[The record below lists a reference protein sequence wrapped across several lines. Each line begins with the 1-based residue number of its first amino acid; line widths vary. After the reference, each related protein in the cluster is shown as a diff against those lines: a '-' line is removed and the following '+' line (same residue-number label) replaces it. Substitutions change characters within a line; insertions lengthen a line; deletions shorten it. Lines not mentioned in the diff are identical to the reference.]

1 MPNNYR
7 IIVELTSVVAIILSL
22 MFLALEVKQ
31 SNQLAKAEIRQALN
45 VTDMEVYKVQMEEDI
60 IAKALYKINKNI
72 PIDDYEEY
80 QLNEFQRFNFRDF
93 DNSFYQYRI
102 GLFDENVWFAYR
114 RIIKSLLTENYI
126 MIMWGNSNQSFSIE
140 FQDEV
145 SNIIKEIKDDV
156 NLKYYKSIKDDTHL
170 IEKFKKYT
178 ADMDRATN
186 ISIHDHIPVLR
197 KVIGKVKDNET

>member
-1 MPNNYR
+1 MPNKYR

-22 MFLALEVKQ
+22 VFLGLEVKQ

-80 QLNEFQRFNFRDF
+80 QLDEFQRFNFRDF

-114 RIIKSLLTENYI
+114 RIIKSLLMQNYI

-145 SNIIKEIKDDV
+145 NNIIKEIKDDV
-156 NLKYYKSIKDDTHL
+156 AFGLK
-170 IEKFKKYT
+170 EN
-178 ADMDRATN
+178 A
-186 ISIHDHIPVLR
+186 P
-197 KVIGKVKDNET
+197 KVN

>member
-22 MFLALEVKQ
+22 VFLALEVKQ

-60 IAKALYKINKNI
+60 IAKALYKINKNL

-80 QLNEFQRFNFRDF
+80 QFNEFQKFNFRDF

-126 MIMWGNSNQSFSIE
+126 MLM
-140 FQDEV
+140 
-145 SNIIKEIKDDV
+145 
-156 NLKYYKSIKDDTHL
+156 
-170 IEKFKKYT
+170 
-178 ADMDRATN
+178 
-186 ISIHDHIPVLR
+186 
-197 KVIGKVKDNET
+197 

>member
-1 MPNNYR
+1 MPNKYR
-7 IIVELTSVVAIILSL
+7 IIVELTSVVAIIFSL
-22 MFLALEVKQ
+22 VFLALEVKQ

-145 SNIIKEIKDDV
+145 NNIIKEIKDDV
-156 NLKYYKSIKDDTHL
+156 AFGLK
-170 IEKFKKYT
+170 EN
-178 ADMDRATN
+178 AT
-186 ISIHDHIPVLR
+186 
-197 KVIGKVKDNET
+197 KVNQ

>member
-1 MPNNYR
+1 MPNKYR

-22 MFLALEVKQ
+22 VFLGLEVKQ

-80 QLNEFQRFNFRDF
+80 QLDEFQRFNFRDF

-114 RIIKSLLTENYI
+114 RIIKSLLMQNYI

-145 SNIIKEIKDDV
+145 NNIIKEIKDDV
-156 NLKYYKSIKDDTHL
+156 AFGLKENT
-170 IEKFKKYT
+170 
-178 ADMDRATN
+178 
-186 ISIHDHIPVLR
+186 P
-197 KVIGKVKDNET
+197 KVN

>member
-22 MFLALEVKQ
+22 VFLALEVKQ

-60 IAKALYKINKNI
+60 IAKALYKINKNL

-80 QLNEFQRFNFRDF
+80 QLNEFQKFNFRDF

-126 MIMWGNSNQSFSIE
+126 MLMWRNSNQSFSIE

-156 NLKYYKSIKDDTHL
+156 TFGLK
-170 IEKFKKYT
+170 EN
-178 ADMDRATN
+178 AT
-186 ISIHDHIPVLR
+186 
-197 KVIGKVKDNET
+197 KVN

>member
-126 MIMWGNSNQSFSIE
+126 MLMWGNSNQSFSIE

-145 SNIIKEIKDDV
+145 NNILKEIKDDV
-156 NLKYYKSIKDDTHL
+156 ALGLK
-170 IEKFKKYT
+170 
-178 ADMDRATN
+178 
-186 ISIHDHIPVLR
+186 
-197 KVIGKVKDNET
+197 

>member
-22 MFLALEVKQ
+22 VFLALEVKQ

-60 IAKALYKINKNI
+60 IAKALYKINKNL

-80 QLNEFQRFNFRDF
+80 QLNEFQKFNFRDF

-114 RIIKSLLTENYI
+114 RIIKSLLMQNYI

-145 SNIIKEIKDDV
+145 SNIIIEIKDDV
-156 NLKYYKSIKDDTHL
+156 TFGLK
-170 IEKFKKYT
+170 EN
-178 ADMDRATN
+178 AT
-186 ISIHDHIPVLR
+186 
-197 KVIGKVKDNET
+197 KVN

>member
-126 MIMWGNSNQSFSIE
+126 MLMWGNSNQSFSIE

-145 SNIIKEIKDDV
+145 NNILKEIKDDV
-156 NLKYYKSIKDDTHL
+156 ALGLKENVT
-170 IEKFKKYT
+170 
-178 ADMDRATN
+178 
-186 ISIHDHIPVLR
+186 
-197 KVIGKVKDNET
+197 KVN

>member
-1 MPNNYR
+1 MPNKYR
-7 IIVELTSVVAIILSL
+7 IIVELTSVVAIIFSFV
-22 MFLALEVKQ
+22 FLALEVKQ

-126 MIMWGNSNQSFSIE
+126 MLMWGNSNQSFSIE

-145 SNIIKEIKDDV
+145 NNILKEIKDDV
-156 NLKYYKSIKDDTHL
+156 ALGLKENVT
-170 IEKFKKYT
+170 
-178 ADMDRATN
+178 
-186 ISIHDHIPVLR
+186 
-197 KVIGKVKDNET
+197 KVN

>member
-60 IAKALYKINKNI
+60 IAKALYKINKNL

-80 QLNEFQRFNFRDF
+80 QLNEFQKFNFRDF

-126 MIMWGNSNQSFSIE
+126 MLMWRNSNQSFSIE

-156 NLKYYKSIKDDTHL
+156 AFGLK
-170 IEKFKKYT
+170 EN
-178 ADMDRATN
+178 AT
-186 ISIHDHIPVLR
+186 
-197 KVIGKVKDNET
+197 KVN

>member
-1 MPNNYR
+1 MSNNYR

-60 IAKALYKINKNI
+60 IAKALYKINKNL

-80 QLNEFQRFNFRDF
+80 QLNEFQKFNFRDF

-126 MIMWGNSNQSFSIE
+126 MLMWGNSNQSFSIE

-145 SNIIKEIKDDV
+145 NNILKEIKDDV
-156 NLKYYKSIKDDTHL
+156 ALGLKENVT
-170 IEKFKKYT
+170 
-178 ADMDRATN
+178 
-186 ISIHDHIPVLR
+186 
-197 KVIGKVKDNET
+197 KVN

>member
-1 MPNNYR
+1 MSNNYR

-60 IAKALYKINKNI
+60 IAKALYKINKNL

-80 QLNEFQRFNFRDF
+80 QLNEFQKFNFRDF
-93 DNSFYQYRI
+93 DSSFYQYRI
-102 GLFDENVWFAYR
+102 GLFDKNVWFAYR

-126 MIMWGNSNQSFSIE
+126 MLMWRNSNQSFSIE

-145 SNIIKEIKDDV
+145 NNIIKEIKDDV
-156 NLKYYKSIKDDTHL
+156 AFGLKEY
-170 IEKFKKYT
+170 
-178 ADMDRATN
+178 A
-186 ISIHDHIPVLR
+186 P
-197 KVIGKVKDNET
+197 KVN

>member
-1 MPNNYR
+1 MPNKYR
-7 IIVELTSVVAIILSL
+7 IIVELTSVVAIIFSL
-22 MFLALEVKQ
+22 VFLALEVKQ
-31 SNQLAKAEIRQALN
+31 SNQIAKSEIRQALN

-80 QLNEFQRFNFRDF
+80 QLNEFQKFNFRDF

-126 MIMWGNSNQSFSIE
+126 MLMWRNSNQSFSIE

-156 NLKYYKSIKDDTHL
+156 NFGLK
-170 IEKFKKYT
+170 EN
-178 ADMDRATN
+178 A
-186 ISIHDHIPVLR
+186 P
-197 KVIGKVKDNET
+197 KVN

>member
-7 IIVELTSVVAIILSL
+7 IIVELTSVVAIIFSL
-22 MFLALEVKQ
+22 VFLALEVKQ

-145 SNIIKEIKDDV
+145 NNILKEIKDDV
-156 NLKYYKSIKDDTHL
+156 ALGLKENVT
-170 IEKFKKYT
+170 
-178 ADMDRATN
+178 
-186 ISIHDHIPVLR
+186 
-197 KVIGKVKDNET
+197 KVN

>member
-1 MPNNYR
+1 MPNKYR

-22 MFLALEVKQ
+22 VFLALEVKQ

-126 MIMWGNSNQSFSIE
+126 MLMWGNSNQSFSIE

-145 SNIIKEIKDDV
+145 NNILKEIKDDV
-156 NLKYYKSIKDDTHL
+156 ALGLKENVT
-170 IEKFKKYT
+170 
-178 ADMDRATN
+178 
-186 ISIHDHIPVLR
+186 
-197 KVIGKVKDNET
+197 KVN

>member
-60 IAKALYKINKNI
+60 IAKALYKINKNL

-80 QLNEFQRFNFRDF
+80 QLNEFQKFNFRDF

-126 MIMWGNSNQSFSIE
+126 MLMWRNSNQSFSIE

-145 SNIIKEIKDDV
+145 SNIIIEIKDDV
-156 NLKYYKSIKDDTHL
+156 TFGLK
-170 IEKFKKYT
+170 EN
-178 ADMDRATN
+178 AT
-186 ISIHDHIPVLR
+186 
-197 KVIGKVKDNET
+197 KVN

>member
-1 MPNNYR
+1 MPNKYR
-7 IIVELTSVVAIILSL
+7 IIVELTSVIAIILSL
-22 MFLALEVKQ
+22 IFLALEVKQ

-60 IAKALYKINKNI
+60 IAKALYKINKNL

-80 QLNEFQRFNFRDF
+80 QLNEFQKFNFRDF

-145 SNIIKEIKDDV
+145 NNIIKEIKDDV
-156 NLKYYKSIKDDTHL
+156 AFGLK
-170 IEKFKKYT
+170 EN
-178 ADMDRATN
+178 ATKAN
-186 ISIHDHIPVLR
+186 
-197 KVIGKVKDNET
+197 

>member
-7 IIVELTSVVAIILSL
+7 IIVELTSVIAIILSL
-22 MFLALEVKQ
+22 IFLALEVKQ

-60 IAKALYKINKNI
+60 IAKALYKINKNL

-80 QLNEFQRFNFRDF
+80 QLNEFQKFNFRDF
-93 DNSFYQYRI
+93 DNSFYQYKI

-126 MIMWGNSNQSFSIE
+126 MLMWRNSNQSFSIE

-145 SNIIKEIKDDV
+145 SNIIIEIKDDV
-156 NLKYYKSIKDDTHL
+156 TFGLK
-170 IEKFKKYT
+170 EN
-178 ADMDRATN
+178 AT
-186 ISIHDHIPVLR
+186 
-197 KVIGKVKDNET
+197 KVN

>member
-1 MPNNYR
+1 MPNKYR
-7 IIVELTSVVAIILSL
+7 IIVELTSVVAIIFSL
-22 MFLALEVKQ
+22 VFLALEVKQ

-60 IAKALYKINKNI
+60 IAKALYKINKNL
-72 PIDDYEEY
+72 PIDDHEEY
-80 QLNEFQRFNFRDF
+80 QLNEFQKFNFRDF

-126 MIMWGNSNQSFSIE
+126 MLMWRNSNQSFSIE

-145 SNIIKEIKDDV
+145 SNIIIEIKDDV
-156 NLKYYKSIKDDTHL
+156 TFGLK
-170 IEKFKKYT
+170 EN
-178 ADMDRATN
+178 AT
-186 ISIHDHIPVLR
+186 
-197 KVIGKVKDNET
+197 KVN

>member
-1 MPNNYR
+1 MPNKYR

-22 MFLALEVKQ
+22 VFLGLEVKQ

-80 QLNEFQRFNFRDF
+80 QLDEFQRFNFRDF

-114 RIIKSLLTENYI
+114 RIIKSLLMQNYI

-145 SNIIKEIKDDV
+145 NNIIKEIKDDV
-156 NLKYYKSIKDDTHL
+156 AFGLK
-170 IEKFKKYT
+170 EN
-178 ADMDRATN
+178 AT
-186 ISIHDHIPVLR
+186 
-197 KVIGKVKDNET
+197 KVK

>member
-1 MPNNYR
+1 MPNKYR

-22 MFLALEVKQ
+22 VFLGLEVKQ

-80 QLNEFQRFNFRDF
+80 QLDEFQRFNFRDF

-114 RIIKSLLTENYI
+114 RIIKSLLMKNYI

-145 SNIIKEIKDDV
+145 NNIIKEIKDDV
-156 NLKYYKSIKDDTHL
+156 AFGLKENAPKI
-170 IEKFKKYT
+170 
-178 ADMDRATN
+178 N
-186 ISIHDHIPVLR
+186 
-197 KVIGKVKDNET
+197 

>member
-1 MPNNYR
+1 MPNKYR
-7 IIVELTSVVAIILSL
+7 IIVELTSVVAIIFSL
-22 MFLALEVKQ
+22 VFLALEVKQ

-60 IAKALYKINKNI
+60 IAKALYKINKNL

-80 QLNEFQRFNFRDF
+80 QLNEFQKFNFRDF

-126 MIMWGNSNQSFSIE
+126 MLMWRNSNQSFSIE

-145 SNIIKEIKDDV
+145 NNIIKEIKDDV
-156 NLKYYKSIKDDTHL
+156 AFGLKKN
-170 IEKFKKYT
+170 
-178 ADMDRATN
+178 AT
-186 ISIHDHIPVLR
+186 
-197 KVIGKVKDNET
+197 KVN

>member
-22 MFLALEVKQ
+22 MFLALEVNQ

-60 IAKALYKINKNI
+60 IAKALYKINKNL

-80 QLNEFQRFNFRDF
+80 QLNEFQKFNFRDF

-126 MIMWGNSNQSFSIE
+126 MLMWRNSNQSFSIE

-145 SNIIKEIKDDV
+145 SNIIIEIKDDV
-156 NLKYYKSIKDDTHL
+156 TFGLK
-170 IEKFKKYT
+170 EN
-178 ADMDRATN
+178 AT
-186 ISIHDHIPVLR
+186 
-197 KVIGKVKDNET
+197 KVNQ

>member
-1 MPNNYR
+1 MPNKYR

-22 MFLALEVKQ
+22 VFLGLEVKQ

-80 QLNEFQRFNFRDF
+80 QLDEFQRFNFRDF

-114 RIIKSLLTENYI
+114 RIIKSLLMQNYI

-145 SNIIKEIKDDV
+145 NNIIKEIKDDV
-156 NLKYYKSIKDDTHL
+156 AFGLK
-170 IEKFKKYT
+170 EN
-178 ADMDRATN
+178 ATK
-186 ISIHDHIPVLR
+186 ID
-197 KVIGKVKDNET
+197 

>member
-1 MPNNYR
+1 MPNKYR

-22 MFLALEVKQ
+22 VFLGLEVKQ

-80 QLNEFQRFNFRDF
+80 QLDEFQRFNFRDF

-114 RIIKSLLTENYI
+114 RIIKSLLMQNYI

-140 FQDEV
+140 FQYEV
-145 SNIIKEIKDDV
+145 NNIIKEIKDDV
-156 NLKYYKSIKDDTHL
+156 AFGLK
-170 IEKFKKYT
+170 EN
-178 ADMDRATN
+178 AT
-186 ISIHDHIPVLR
+186 
-197 KVIGKVKDNET
+197 KVK

>member
-1 MPNNYR
+1 MPNKYR
-7 IIVELTSVVAIILSL
+7 IIVELTSVVAIIFSL
-22 MFLALEVKQ
+22 VFLALEVKQ

-126 MIMWGNSNQSFSIE
+126 MLMWGNSNQSFSIE

-145 SNIIKEIKDDV
+145 NNILKEIKDDV
-156 NLKYYKSIKDDTHL
+156 ALGLK
-170 IEKFKKYT
+170 ENV
-178 ADMDRATN
+178 TN
-186 ISIHDHIPVLR
+186 
-197 KVIGKVKDNET
+197 

>member
-1 MPNNYR
+1 MPNKYR
-7 IIVELTSVVAIILSL
+7 IIVELTSVIAIILSL
-22 MFLALEVKQ
+22 IFLALEVKQ

-145 SNIIKEIKDDV
+145 NNIIKEIKDDV
-156 NLKYYKSIKDDTHL
+156 AFGLK
-170 IEKFKKYT
+170 EN
-178 ADMDRATN
+178 ATKAN
-186 ISIHDHIPVLR
+186 
-197 KVIGKVKDNET
+197 

>member
-22 MFLALEVKQ
+22 VFLALEVKQ

-126 MIMWGNSNQSFSIE
+126 MLMWGNSNQSFSIE

-145 SNIIKEIKDDV
+145 NNILKEIKDDV
-156 NLKYYKSIKDDTHL
+156 ALGLKENVT
-170 IEKFKKYT
+170 
-178 ADMDRATN
+178 
-186 ISIHDHIPVLR
+186 
-197 KVIGKVKDNET
+197 KVN

>member
-1 MPNNYR
+1 MPNKYR

-22 MFLALEVKQ
+22 VFLALEVKQ

-60 IAKALYKINKNI
+60 IAKALYKINKNL

-80 QLNEFQRFNFRDF
+80 QLNEFQKFNFRDF
-93 DNSFYQYRI
+93 DSSFYQYRI
-102 GLFDENVWFAYR
+102 GLFDKNVWFAYR

-145 SNIIKEIKDDV
+145 NNIIKEIKDDIAFGLKENATKV
-156 NLKYYKSIKDDTHL
+156 N
-170 IEKFKKYT
+170 
-178 ADMDRATN
+178 
-186 ISIHDHIPVLR
+186 
-197 KVIGKVKDNET
+197 

>member
-7 IIVELTSVVAIILSL
+7 IIVELTSVVAIIFSL
-22 MFLALEVKQ
+22 VFLALEVKQ

-126 MIMWGNSNQSFSIE
+126 MLMWRNSNQSFSIE

-145 SNIIKEIKDDV
+145 NNILKEIKDDV
-156 NLKYYKSIKDDTHL
+156 ALGLKENVT
-170 IEKFKKYT
+170 
-178 ADMDRATN
+178 
-186 ISIHDHIPVLR
+186 
-197 KVIGKVKDNET
+197 KVN

>member
-22 MFLALEVKQ
+22 VFLALEVKQ

-60 IAKALYKINKNI
+60 IAKALYKINKNL

-80 QLNEFQRFNFRDF
+80 QLNEFQKFNFRDF

-126 MIMWGNSNQSFSIE
+126 MLMWRNSNQSFSIE

-145 SNIIKEIKDDV
+145 SNIIIEIKDDV
-156 NLKYYKSIKDDTHL
+156 TFGLK
-170 IEKFKKYT
+170 EN
-178 ADMDRATN
+178 AT
-186 ISIHDHIPVLR
+186 
-197 KVIGKVKDNET
+197 KVN

>member
-1 MPNNYR
+1 MPNKYR
-7 IIVELTSVVAIILSL
+7 IIVELTSVVAIIFSL
-22 MFLALEVKQ
+22 VFLALEVKQ

-60 IAKALYKINKNI
+60 IAKALYKINKNL

-80 QLNEFQRFNFRDF
+80 QLNEFQKFNFRDF

-126 MIMWGNSNQSFSIE
+126 MLMWGNSNQSFSIE

-145 SNIIKEIKDDV
+145 NNILKEIKDDV
-156 NLKYYKSIKDDTHL
+156 ALGLKENVT
-170 IEKFKKYT
+170 
-178 ADMDRATN
+178 
-186 ISIHDHIPVLR
+186 
-197 KVIGKVKDNET
+197 KVN

>member
-7 IIVELTSVVAIILSL
+7 IIVELTSVVAIIFSL
-22 MFLALEVKQ
+22 VFLALEVKQ

-60 IAKALYKINKNI
+60 IAKALYKINKNL

-80 QLNEFQRFNFRDF
+80 QLNEFQKFNFRDF

-126 MIMWGNSNQSFSIE
+126 MLMWGNSNQSFSIE

-145 SNIIKEIKDDV
+145 NNILKEIKDDV
-156 NLKYYKSIKDDTHL
+156 ALGLKENVT
-170 IEKFKKYT
+170 
-178 ADMDRATN
+178 
-186 ISIHDHIPVLR
+186 
-197 KVIGKVKDNET
+197 KVN

>member
-1 MPNNYR
+1 MPNKYR

-22 MFLALEVKQ
+22 VFLGLEVKQ

-80 QLNEFQRFNFRDF
+80 QLDEFQRFNFRDF

-114 RIIKSLLTENYI
+114 RIIKSLLMKNYI

-145 SNIIKEIKDDV
+145 NNIIKEIKDDV
-156 NLKYYKSIKDDTHL
+156 AFGLK
-170 IEKFKKYT
+170 EN
-178 ADMDRATN
+178 AT
-186 ISIHDHIPVLR
+186 
-197 KVIGKVKDNET
+197 KVN

>member
-1 MPNNYR
+1 MPNKYR

-22 MFLALEVKQ
+22 VFLGLEVKQ

-80 QLNEFQRFNFRDF
+80 QLDEFQRFNFRDF

-114 RIIKSLLTENYI
+114 RIIKSLLMQNYI

-145 SNIIKEIKDDV
+145 NNIIKEIKDGVDFG
-156 NLKYYKSIKDDTHL
+156 LK
-170 IEKFKKYT
+170 EN
-178 ADMDRATN
+178 ATKIN
-186 ISIHDHIPVLR
+186 
-197 KVIGKVKDNET
+197 

>member
-1 MPNNYR
+1 MPNKYR
-7 IIVELTSVVAIILSL
+7 IIVELTSVVAIIFSL
-22 MFLALEVKQ
+22 VFLALEVKQ

-126 MIMWGNSNQSFSIE
+126 MLMWGNSNQSFSIE

-145 SNIIKEIKDDV
+145 NNILKEIKNDV
-156 NLKYYKSIKDDTHL
+156 ALGLKENVT
-170 IEKFKKYT
+170 
-178 ADMDRATN
+178 
-186 ISIHDHIPVLR
+186 
-197 KVIGKVKDNET
+197 KVN

>member
-60 IAKALYKINKNI
+60 IAKALYKINKNL

-80 QLNEFQRFNFRDF
+80 QLNEFQKFNFRDF

-102 GLFDENVWFAYR
+102 GLFDPY
-114 RIIKSLLTENYI
+114 
-126 MIMWGNSNQSFSIE
+126 
-140 FQDEV
+140 
-145 SNIIKEIKDDV
+145 
-156 NLKYYKSIKDDTHL
+156 
-170 IEKFKKYT
+170 
-178 ADMDRATN
+178 
-186 ISIHDHIPVLR
+186 
-197 KVIGKVKDNET
+197 